1 MAVIGLSS
9 YFTPPAKRL
18 IHFLLCVAR
27 ETTVIKE
34 QLASFLIFKNIY
46 AWGCFACMRIY
57 EPRLYLV
64 PKGTRR
70 RHWISWNLS

>member
-1 MAVIGLSS
+1 MTVIGLSS

-27 ETTVIKE
+27 EIIAIKE
-34 QLASFLIFKNIY
+34 QLASFSIFKNIY
-46 AWGCFACMRIY
+46 ACGCFSCMRNY
-57 EPRLYLV
+57 EPSLYLV

-70 RHWISWNLS
+70 WHWIPWNLS